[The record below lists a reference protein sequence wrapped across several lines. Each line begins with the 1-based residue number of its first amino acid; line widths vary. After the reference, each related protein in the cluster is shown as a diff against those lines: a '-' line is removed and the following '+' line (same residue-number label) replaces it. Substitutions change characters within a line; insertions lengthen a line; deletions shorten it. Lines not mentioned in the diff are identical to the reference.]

1 MESRRVG
8 RSGLDVSRIAL
19 GTMTWGRDTDAEA
32 AATSP
37 REQVNRQFSFEQ
49 PVAKSSG
56 GGSSGGEFGAPAGGG
71 VSSGGSSGGGGAF
84 SFEK

>member
-1 MESRRVG
+1 MEPAEPTVEKPA
-8 RSGLDVSRIAL
+8 VAPIA
-19 GTMTWGRDTDAEA
+19 AEA
-32 AATSP
+32 SKPAAESAATASP
-37 REQVNRQFSFEQ
+37 AEQVKRQFSFEQ